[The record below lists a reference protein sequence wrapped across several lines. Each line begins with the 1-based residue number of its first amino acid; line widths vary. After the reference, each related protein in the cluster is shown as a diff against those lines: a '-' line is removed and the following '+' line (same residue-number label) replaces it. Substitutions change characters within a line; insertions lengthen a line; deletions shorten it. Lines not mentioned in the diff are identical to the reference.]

1 MKDEVTKVECEA
13 QPAVHVL
20 QTLVSEKE
28 RGVRAKKTH
37 FFKKKSSVK
46 IESLLGKYAE
56 LTKSGKLDSFLSKQR
71 VRKSQKLRRFMP
83 RNESTK

>member
-1 MKDEVTKVECEA
+1 M
-13 QPAVHVL
+13 
-20 QTLVSEKE
+20 LVPSNVVDVFRDSEKE